1 MALLLVCRCFWRD
14 LILSFTPRSLLSLPT
29 SRRGADKVQQRKK
42 MASPSVKYRM
52 IALDL
57 DGTLL
62 NSKHEVT
69 DEMAAYLRE
78 LHDKGIIVAIATGR
92 YVLS

>member
-1 MALLLVCRCFWRD
+1 MAINLLPLSPLLPF
-14 LILSFTPRSLLSLPT
+14 LSF
-29 SRRGADKVQQRKK
+29 VI

-62 NSKHEVT
+62 NSKHELT
-69 DEMAAYLRE
+69 DEMTAYLRK
-78 LHDKGIIVAIATGR
+78 LHDRGIIVAIATGR
-92 YVLS
+92 YSVVKSLETM

>member
-1 MALLLVCRCFWRD
+1 MQSQIAIIFFLV
-14 LILSFTPRSLLSLPT
+14 
-29 SRRGADKVQQRKK
+29 

-62 NSKHEVT
+62 NSKHELT
-69 DEMAAYLRE
+69 DEMAAYLRK

-92 YVLS
+92 YDVVRCRRRSCNMLLCVYYHFD